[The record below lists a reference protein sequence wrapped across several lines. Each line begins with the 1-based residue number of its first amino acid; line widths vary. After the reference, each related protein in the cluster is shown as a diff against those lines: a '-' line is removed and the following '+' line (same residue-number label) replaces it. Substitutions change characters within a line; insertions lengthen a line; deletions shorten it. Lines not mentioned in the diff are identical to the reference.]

1 MIYLSIRGDGP
12 QRRAEICNSWTGAE
26 ATVTRQEAE
35 DLLVTLARFL
45 VGPDSRLPFQ
55 IRAMVRRA
63 QTNAIKKG
71 TP

>member
-12 QRRAEICNSWTGAE
+12 QRNAHVCDTLSGREMMI
-26 ATVTRQEAE
+26 TRQESE
-35 DLLVTLARFL
+35 DMLVTLARFL

-55 IRAMVRRA
+55 IRAMVRRE